1 MCMWESSLCPIKVVK
16 EPQRLKESASQAEEG
31 KAWALFWSFLDAVDV
46 LKVVLVQT
54 KRECLEDSFVRSYS
68 RSVL

>member
-16 EPQRLKESASQAEEG
+16 EPQRLKGSASQAEEG

-46 LKVVLVQT
+46 LKVLKVVLVQT
-54 KRECLEDSFVRSYS
+54 RRDSS
-68 RSVL
+68 LCD